1 MSYLRRPVLF
11 KCSPGANKQP
21 LMTEKIAY
29 DDVSVCAKSSL
40 YDVYLCTYTTTMK
53 NKCEIN
59 EHQ

>member
-1 MSYLRRPVLF
+1 MLF